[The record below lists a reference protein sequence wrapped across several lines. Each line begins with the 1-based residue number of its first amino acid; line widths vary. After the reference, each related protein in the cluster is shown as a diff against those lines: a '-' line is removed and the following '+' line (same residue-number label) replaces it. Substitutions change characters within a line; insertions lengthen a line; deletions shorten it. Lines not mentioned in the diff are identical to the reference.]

1 MLGLG
6 EWKWGRKGNVLG
18 EVGDDGCVG
27 GFDCGTVL
35 CRAGYFV
42 ACLTGIVG
50 FAVGGCGVLDP
61 EGEGVELLGGDI
73 WSIGELVSG
82 GEE

>member
-1 MLGLG
+1 M
-6 EWKWGRKGNVLG
+6 
-18 EVGDDGCVG
+18 
-27 GFDCGTVL
+27 

-42 ACLTGIVG
+42 ACLAGIVG
-50 FAVGGCGVLDP
+50 LAVGGCGVLDP
-61 EGEGVELLGGDI
+61 EGEGVELLSGDV